1 MTKLLLTAVACFAFA
16 ATTSSVF
23 ADNNPAPQPDQQ
35 QVPGNQAPNGE
46 QQNPQNPQQNP
57 NQELNQNPQ

>member
-1 MTKLLLTAVACFAFA
+1 MTKLLLTAVACFAFV

-23 ADNNPAPQPDQQ
+23 ANNDPVLQPDQQ
-35 QVPGNQAPNGE
+35 QAPENQAPNGE

-57 NQELNQNPQ
+57 SQELNQNPQ